1 MIVGEMEV
9 QGQVRR
15 AHELAR
21 DAGTVGPM
29 LHRLFQAALATGKRI
44 RTETTLSEGRAS
56 VSSVAV
62 RLAQDTLGHLRDRHV
77 VVVGAGETSEL
88 TAQALAGE
96 GVATVFL
103 ANRRADRARS
113 IAQRFGGHVVP
124 LHDLPQQLVAA
135 DIVVSS
141 TSSPH
146 PIIGVAE
153 LEQVVDERDGRPL
166 LMIDIAVP
174 RDIDPA
180 CGDLDGVS
188 LYDIDD
194 LQTVVAATLSSR
206 GAEVVTATEIV
217 EDEIK
222 RFAHWMGQQ
231 DVLPAIADLRE
242 HGRDI
247 VDQVLAENRGR
258 WEGATERDLARIDAV
273 ARAVMQRLLHEP
285 TIRLRESGHGR
296 VELVRELFGLDAGP
310 TDGTE
315 AEPDAQTRDNVRQL
329 RG

>member
-1 MIVGEMEV
+1 
-9 QGQVRR
+9 
-15 AHELAR
+15 
-21 DAGTVGPM
+21 
-29 LHRLFQAALATGKRI
+29 
-44 RTETTLSEGRAS
+44 
-56 VSSVAV
+56 
-62 RLAQDTLGHLRDRHV
+62 
-77 VVVGAGETSEL
+77 
-88 TAQALAGE
+88 
-96 GVATVFL
+96 
-103 ANRRADRARS
+103 
-113 IAQRFGGHVVP
+113 
-124 LHDLPQQLVAA
+124 
-135 DIVVSS
+135 
-141 TSSPH
+141 
-146 PIIGVAE
+146 
-153 LEQVVDERDGRPL
+153 VDERDGRPL

-194 LQTVVAATLSSR
+194 LQSVVAATLSSR

-222 RFAHWMGQQ
+222 RFARWMGQQ

-247 VDQVLAENRGR
+247 VEQVLAENRGR
-258 WEGATERDLARIDAV
+258 WEGVTERDLARIDAV

-310 TDGTE
+310 AE
-315 AEPDAQTRDNVRQL
+315 ADAAPEAQTRDNVRQL